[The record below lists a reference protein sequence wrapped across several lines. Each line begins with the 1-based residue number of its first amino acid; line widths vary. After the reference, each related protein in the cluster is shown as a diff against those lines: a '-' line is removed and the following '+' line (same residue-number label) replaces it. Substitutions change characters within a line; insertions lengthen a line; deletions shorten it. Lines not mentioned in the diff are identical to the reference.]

1 MAITQS
7 QLIEV
12 AQLLQHAS
20 NAQLEVIVSSLT
32 LSRTSIQSMLSISP
46 PEMQEVLNSL
56 GAKAAEVPFL
66 DVFKAYLKF
75 KLAKGASSQ
84 EKKKFG
90 FGAEDQQ
97 EAQQLMLKVQNQM
110 AKISL
115 AKAQEEVLKL
125 RIGNKQASE
134 EYISIEIL
142 TPILS
147 QGLGNIANQL
157 RAMGMF
163 NPELIGPINE
173 CIQEIKKTGFALVE
187 EAKNET
193 EKYLNEFR
201 VSEEE
206 WNRMILELEVLQRE
220 IDNSSALL
228 ESPALNSFGS
238 GELL

>member
-115 AKAQEEVLKL
+115 AKSQEEVLKL

-134 EYISIEIL
+134 EYVSIEIL

-201 VSEEE
+201 VSEED

>member
-56 GAKAAEVPFL
+56 GAKAADLPFL
-66 DVFKAYLKF
+66 EVFKAYLKF

-97 EAQQLMLKVQNQM
+97 EAQALMLKVQNQ
-110 AKISL
+110 AARISL
-115 AKAQEEVLKL
+115 AKASEEVLKL
-125 RIGNKQASE
+125 RIGNKKDAE
-134 EYISIEIL
+134 EYVSIEIL

-157 RAMGMF
+157 RSMGMF
-163 NPELIGPINE
+163 HPELIEAVNE
-173 CIQEIKKTGFALVE
+173 CIQEIKKTGHALVS

-193 EKYLNEFR
+193 EKYINEFKT
-201 VSEEE
+201 SEED
-206 WNRMILELEVLQRE
+206 WNRLILELEALQRE
-220 IDNSSALL
+220 IDNASALI
-228 ESPALNSFGS
+228 ESPALNNFGS